1 MNHAIE
7 LRLRAVEGSII
18 RTLGLAERRGF
29 KLERVLV
36 EQQAESQLLH
46 LVVSSPMRSIE
57 VLTKQLERLHDVI
70 DVAINIDQSQDYSAC
85 AVSGG

>member
-29 KLERVLV
+29 KLERISV

-46 LVVSSPMRSIE
+46 MVVSSPMRSIE
-57 VLTKQLERLHDVI
+57 VLTRQLERLHDVI
-70 DVAINIDQSQDYSAC
+70 DVAINSEQSQDYSAC

>member
-7 LRLRAVEGSII
+7 LRLRTVEGSII

-29 KLERVLV
+29 KLERISV
-36 EQQAESQLLH
+36 EQQAESQLLQ

-70 DVAINIDQSQDYSAC
+70 DVAINNDQTDYSVR

>member
-29 KLERVLV
+29 KLERISV
-36 EQQAESQLLH
+36 EQQAESQLPQ

-70 DVAINIDQSQDYSAC
+70 DVAINNDQTDYSVR